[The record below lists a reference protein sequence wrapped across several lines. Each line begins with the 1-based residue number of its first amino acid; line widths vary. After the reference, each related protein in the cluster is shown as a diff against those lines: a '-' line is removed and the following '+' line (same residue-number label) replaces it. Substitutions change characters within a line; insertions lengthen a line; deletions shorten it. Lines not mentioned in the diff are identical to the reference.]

1 MTAAPN
7 APRLNARAAAEL
19 AALGTLW
26 GGSFL
31 GVRIAL
37 DDLPV
42 AWIVAHRVVW
52 AALALWVAVR
62 LAGLRVPGGRGLW
75 GRLAVM
81 GCLNNAIPFA
91 LIAWGQQHIET
102 GLAAILNATTA
113 VFGVLVAAA
122 VVPGERLTPRRMAG
136 VCVGLLGV
144 ALAIG
149 PDALAGFDLRAAG
162 QIAVL
167 GATVS
172 YACAFA
178 WARRALAGVH
188 PAIAAAG
195 MLTCSAA
202 IAVPVALVLDGP
214 PVVPATQTVLAL
226 AYMALPATAL
236 AYLLYFR
243 IVATAGAGNAGLVTL
258 VVPPVAIGLGAA
270 VRGEVLGPTA
280 LTGFAVI
287 AAGLLILNPPGLPQ
301 RWRAR

>member
-1 MTAAPN
+1 MNTPG
-7 APRLNARAAAEL
+7 PRLSARAAAEL
-19 AALGTLW
+19 ALLGAIW

-31 GVRIAL
+31 AIRIAL

-42 AWIVAHRVVW
+42 AWVVAHRVFW
-52 AALALWVAVR
+52 AALALWMVVRVAR
-62 LAGLRVPGGRGLW
+62 LPVPVDSALW
-75 GRLAVM
+75 ARLAVM
-81 GCLNNAIPFA
+81 GLLNNVIPFA

-122 VVPGERLTPRRMAG
+122 LVPGERLTVRRMIGVVAG
-136 VCVGLLGV
+136 LVGV

-149 PDALAGFDLRAAG
+149 PEALSGFDLRSAG

-167 GATVS
+167 GAAVS
-172 YACAFA
+172 YAFSFA

-188 PAIAAAG
+188 PAVSAAG

-202 IAVPVALVLDGP
+202 VAVPAALLLDGP
-214 PVVPATQTVLAL
+214 PVMPGTGAVVAL

-243 IVATAGAGNAGLVTL
+243 IVRDAGAGNAGLVTL
-258 VVPPVAIGLGAA
+258 IVPPVAILLGAV
-270 VRGEVLGPTA
+270 VRAEVLAPNA
-280 LTGFAVI
+280 LAGFAVI
-287 AAGLLILNPPGLPQ
+287 GAGLLILNPP
-301 RWRAR
+301 RIARRAAR